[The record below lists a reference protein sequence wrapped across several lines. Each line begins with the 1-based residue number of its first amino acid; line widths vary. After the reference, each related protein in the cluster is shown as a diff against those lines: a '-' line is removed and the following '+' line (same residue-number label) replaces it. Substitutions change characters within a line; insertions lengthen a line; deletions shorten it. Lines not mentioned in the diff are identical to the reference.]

1 MAMYRKSIKDARLG
15 KLAAQIRVC
24 TKCPLH
30 KSRHLAVPGE
40 GKSSARIMIIGEA
53 PGGDE
58 DASGHP
64 FVGSA
69 GRYLNK
75 MLEEVGIDRNDVFI
89 TNIVKCRPP
98 SNRPPRA
105 DEVVN
110 CTSNYL
116 DEQIR
121 MIDPKVIMLLGGV
134 AAKKMLGL
142 TRIAEARGQILE
154 HEGRKYVVGY
164 HPAVRFYREDLAEKI
179 REDFGLLKKSL
190 EMSTPQKGR
199 RGRLHVAR

>member
-1 MAMYRKSIKDARLG
+1 MNRKSIKDARLE
-15 KLAAQIRVC
+15 KLANQIRVC
-24 TKCPLH
+24 KKCPLH
-30 KSRHLAVPGE
+30 ESRRMAVPGD
-40 GKSSARIMIIGEA
+40 GNSSARIMIIGEA
-53 PGGDE
+53 PGRDE

-105 DEVVN
+105 DEVAT

-121 MIDPKVIMLLGGV
+121 IIDPKV
-134 AAKKMLGL
+134 
-142 TRIAEARGQILE
+142 
-154 HEGRKYVVGY
+154 
-164 HPAVRFYREDLAEKI
+164 
-179 REDFGLLKKSL
+179 
-190 EMSTPQKGR
+190 
-199 RGRLHVAR
+199 